1 MSVVAGGPFGGGIYA
16 PRVVAEFREE
26 GKAKMLQHQRV
37 FELSQLACLPD
48 GERKGDRIVDWGL
61 ARESDTLAFLT
72 ERSSDV
78 FAAVLR
84 EKGEN
89 PGSGAE
95 EETSVR
101 ALKWFDDLDLRP
113 VCVSFSP
120 GEDYVLVAAVGGDLF
135 VVPVQLLVQDD
146 APRRGKGEIRLGDF
160 SLHQEASMIMAGQ
173 AYTQFVS

>member
-1 MSVVAGGPFGGGIYA
+1 
-16 PRVVAEFREE
+16 
-26 GKAKMLQHQRV
+26 MLQHQRV

-48 GERKGDRIVDWGL
+48 ERKGDRIVDWGL
-61 ARESDTLAFLT
+61 ARESDTLTFLT

-78 FAAVLR
+78 FTAVLR

-101 ALKWFDDLDLRP
+101 ALKWYDDLDLRP

-135 VVPVQLLVQDD
+135 VVPVQLLVQEDP
-146 APRRGKGEIRLGDF
+146 PRREKGKIWLGDC
-160 SLHQEASMIMAGQ
+160 SLHKEGGFYDYGRPGMFYKDVRDFMISN
-173 AYTQFVS
+173 VHKLS